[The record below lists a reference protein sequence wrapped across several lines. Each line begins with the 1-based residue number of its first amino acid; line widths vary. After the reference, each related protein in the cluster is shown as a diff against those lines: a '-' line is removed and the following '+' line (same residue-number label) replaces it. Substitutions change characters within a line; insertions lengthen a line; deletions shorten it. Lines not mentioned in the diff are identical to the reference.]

1 MSKKESKKK
10 ESDND
15 HSFKNSVSS
24 MIHKLD
30 SGQRAIKMALI
41 NSYGT
46 SKSNKRKKRP
56 KSLKGVYGLG
66 TRNPM
71 DK

>member
-1 MSKKESKKK
+1 MSKKEKTK
-10 ESDND
+10 DDD
-15 HSFKNSVSS
+15 HNFKNSVAS

-41 NSYGT
+41 NTYGS
-46 SKSNKRKKRP
+46 SKSNKRKKRT

-66 TRNPM
+66 MRNPM

>member
-1 MSKKESKKK
+1 
-10 ESDND
+10 
-15 HSFKNSVSS
+15 

-41 NSYGT
+41 NTYGT
-46 SKSNKRKKRP
+46 SKSNKRKKRT

-66 TRNPM
+66 MRNPM